1 MNKYLIGLII
11 LITNLFSQSDYKNEI
26 RSDFQKYSQ
35 IFKAK
40 DYKQLPK
47 HFDDFDYKKY
57 ISKRE
62 KEFNKKNIE
71 SFRIVHIGEIN
82 RLDGFN
88 IARLNAKIKLS
99 LEIPPPSDNLS
110 TSDLISRAEDILAWL
125 EYENETAWK
134 KYSNQY
140 KKNSISKKYEMTINR
155 SVFAVKNE
163 KIKEWRFIELSNFK
177 EIDEFIIKP
186 IK

>member
-1 MNKYLIGLII
+1 MKKYLIGL
-11 LITNLFSQSDYKNEI
+11 LIVVISLFSQSDYKNEI
-26 RSDFQKYSQ
+26 QTDFEKYSQ
-35 IFKAK
+35 LFKKK
-40 DYKQLPK
+40 DFNQLPK
-47 HFDDFDYKKY
+47 YFDDFDYEKY
-57 ISKRE
+57 FGKRE

-71 SFRIVHIGEIN
+71 SFRILNIGEIN

-88 IARLNAKIKLS
+88 LVRLNAKIKLS
-99 LEIPPPSDNLS
+99 LEIPPPPDNLS
-110 TSDLISRAEDILAWL
+110 TSDLISRAEDILAWI

-177 EIDEFIIKP
+177 EIEEFIIKHS
-186 IK
+186 K